1 MTDVIDS
8 EVVRICMRIQEMR
21 SGLDHLRK
29 RSETEAKDNF
39 FDFRLSLEPDLSW
52 PDPVIV
58 SKSELDEP
66 RWSLVSFDQIEAGG
80 LTYRQAA
87 ELMSLLD
94 SHGMSGLCVITDEAA
109 ARMNR

>member
-1 MTDVIDS
+1 MADAVDS
-8 EVVRICMRIQEMR
+8 EVPRICMRIQEMR
-21 SGLDHLRK
+21 SGLEHLRK
-29 RSETEAKDNF
+29 RIETKTEESF

-52 PDPVIV
+52 PDAEVV

-94 SHGMSGLCVITDEAA
+94 SHGISGLCVITDEAA
-109 ARMNR
+109 ARMNP

>member
-1 MTDVIDS
+1 
-8 EVVRICMRIQEMR
+8 MRIQEMR
-21 SGLDHLRK
+21 SGLEHLRK
-29 RSETEAKDNF
+29 RAEPDADDNF

-52 PDPVIV
+52 PDHVVV

-66 RWSLVSFDQIEAGG
+66 MWSLVSFDQIEAGG

-94 SHGMSGLCVITDEAA
+94 SHGISGLCVITDEAA
-109 ARMNR
+109 QRMKR

>member
-1 MTDVIDS
+1 MTDVLNS
-8 EVVRICMRIQEMR
+8 EVASICMRIQEMR
-21 SGLDHLRK
+21 SGLEHLRK
-29 RSETEAKDNF
+29 GAGPEAKDNF

-52 PDPVIV
+52 PDPMIV

-94 SHGMSGLCVITDEAA
+94 SHGITGLCVITDEAA
-109 ARMNR
+109 TRMNP